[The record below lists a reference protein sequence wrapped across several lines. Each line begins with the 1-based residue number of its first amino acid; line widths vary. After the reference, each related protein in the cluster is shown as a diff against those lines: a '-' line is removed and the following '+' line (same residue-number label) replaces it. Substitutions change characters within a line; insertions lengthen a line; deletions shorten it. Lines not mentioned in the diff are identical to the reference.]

1 MKAEDFKKYKSVEE
15 IYRDIQSVKIQ
26 GATNV
31 AIATFEGLKLYLKK
45 NEDEL
50 EGLDNNQVTEQI
62 LEKANYLAT
71 ARRNEPLAKNGV
83 RFIFSRLNER
93 RGLEKVN
100 GAGSI
105 VDYVAE
111 LADEYLELI
120 SQAKERIIANSAQVF
135 SEYEK
140 LNGKRVEGIMTHC
153 HSSTAE
159 SVIINYTSN
168 FPDTK
173 VVCTETR
180 PLYQGRKTAAN
191 LVKAGIDTS
200 MVVDSAAE
208 AFIIEKGS
216 FPVEMVFIGADQIT
230 PEGDAI
236 NKIGSWGIALA
247 AYSDSD
253 PIYVVSSL
261 LKIDLSTPRDNIV
274 IEMRD
279 ASEVWPEAPK
289 GLKLVN
295 PAFELI
301 HSKFIAGYITEFGVL
316 ASDMVEFVAREK
328 YPWLN

>member
-1 MKAEDFKKYKSVEE
+1 MGIDFEKYNSIEE
-15 IYRDIQSVKIQ
+15 IYRDIRDVKIQ

-31 AIATFEGLKLYLKK
+31 AIATFEGLKIYLHKE
-45 NEDEL
+45 EDEL
-50 EGLDNNQVTEQI
+50 EDLDNKQLVKRI

-71 ARRNEPLAKNGV
+71 ARENEPLAKNGV
-83 RFIFSRLNER
+83 KYIFSGLNEKFGMVKANR
-93 RGLEKVN
+93 AE
-100 GAGSI
+100 SI
-105 VDYVAE
+105 IEFVRD
-111 LADEYLELI
+111 LADEYLKLI
-120 SQAKERIIANSAQVF
+120 ADAKQRIIASSAQVF
-135 SEYEK
+135 AVYEK

-159 SVIINYTSN
+159 SVIINYAGN

-180 PLYQGRKTAAN
+180 PLYQGRKTAKN

-216 FPVEMVFIGADQIT
+216 FPVEIVFIGADQIT

-247 AYSDSD
+247 AYADSD

-261 LKIDLSTPRDNIV
+261 LKIDLSVPRDNIV

-301 HSKFIAGYITEFGVL
+301 NSRFIAGFITEFGIIHPDDV
-316 ASDMVEFVAREK
+316 DFVAREK
-328 YPWLN
+328 YSWL